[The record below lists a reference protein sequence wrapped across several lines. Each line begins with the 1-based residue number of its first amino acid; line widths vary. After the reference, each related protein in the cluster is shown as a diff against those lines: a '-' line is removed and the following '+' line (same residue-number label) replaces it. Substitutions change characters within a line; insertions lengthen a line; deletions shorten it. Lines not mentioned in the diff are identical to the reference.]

1 MKRPKTAAPFGFKK
15 NQQDKTKINNNE
27 DIKMDMEEKD
37 IEDEDDSYRFLS
49 NKNNKG
55 ADLSDFIYS
64 LFSKK
69 IYAEIYYAWCKD
81 CNDQPSAESAKYFRD
96 ELLSRN
102 NKDIKNFNFRSI
114 RAGKNFLGAFCG
126 NLPAIQLRKVELQDN
141 LVNDECMHT
150 IKNLISA
157 KQVIYLNLASNQIST
172 EGLKIIQNEVI
183 SSHSLRYL
191 NFGVTEGSFRVNNY
205 SADGGIILARIL
217 LNNKSLETLILQENL
232 LGEDAGDKLWAAL
245 IQNENLKKLVIS
257 DNKIRNKGARS
268 ILENGNGLISID
280 LSDNDISPEICFDL
294 KNLIIHSKNLKEVI
308 WNGNYVGL
316 KGINFIVEALKH
328 KSKLKSLSLRNT
340 SIGKLGVKTLAEGL
354 IKNEFLQ
361 ILDLGSNSIIFD
373 SFRYL
378 CDSMNTNKIRILR
391 CKNNLLGDDS
401 MKYFS
406 ETILNNDS
414 KSNLVSFDFSS
425 CKIYDQGLIY
435 LLHSLTKNSKI
446 NWINLKDNYFS
457 HEIDF
462 VILNFLEKNTTLT
475 HIDLTKN
482 RFSFQCLQKVNK
494 IIKRNRNIQNNREP
508 NKLLVELYSLKYENT
523 KLNELREALKSIEN
537 YNAKLKLNKIDLR
550 QDYEISKKE
559 NNEKIAMK
567 KKLIEEK
574 TRDLHIK
581 ENELIKKTQELND
594 KKKENKN
601 KIEELYGKFEK
612 LKKEKEDAIKFNEQ
626 IKIDTENM
634 QNDFTKKIVQLNDNI
649 EQDKKNFEEINKQIR
664 DLELKIDE
672 VDDQINEFEKIN
684 PELVNKIKEEE
695 RKFQIEQENKR
706 SFLGSLNINEIKE
719 NIKQDN
725 FNIKF
730 IEEKNK
736 NKNKEELGEKK
747 ADKKLDNIEE
757 KKEDKKE
764 DKIEDKKEDKKED
777 KLENKKEGKKFS
789 RKKSKKFG
797 K

>member
-1 MKRPKTAAPFGFKK
+1 MKRPKTAAPSQYKK
-15 NQQDKTKINNNE
+15 NSQEKNRTNFNNNNNNE
-27 DIKMDMEEKD
+27 DIQIDLEEKD
-37 IEDEDDSYRFLS
+37 LEDQDDNYRSSS

-55 ADLSDFIYS
+55 VDLSDFIYS

-81 CNDQPSAESAKYFRD
+81 CNEQPSEESAKYFRD

-102 NKDIKNFNFRSI
+102 NKDIKNFNFKSI

-126 NLPAIQLRKVELQDN
+126 NLPPIQLRKVELQDN

-150 IKNLISA
+150 IKNLIGS

-172 EGLKIIQNEVI
+172 EGLKIIQNDVI
-183 SSHSLRYL
+183 ASRSLKYL
-191 NFGVTEGSFRVNNY
+191 NFGVTEGSFRVNNF
-205 SADGGIILARIL
+205 SGDGGIILARIL

-232 LGEDAGDKLWAAL
+232 LGEDAGDKIGASL

-268 ILENGNGLISID
+268 ILENGNNLISID
-280 LSDNDISPEICFDL
+280 LSDNDISPEICYDL
-294 KNLIIHSKNLKEVI
+294 KNLIIHSKTLREVI
-308 WNGNYVGL
+308 WNGNYIGI
-316 KGINFIVEALKH
+316 KGINFIVEALRH
-328 KSKLKSLSLRNT
+328 KTKLKSLSLRNT

-361 ILDLGSNSIIFD
+361 ILDIGSNSIVFD
-373 SFRYL
+373 SFKFL
-378 CDSMNTNKIRILR
+378 CDSLNTNKIRTLR

-406 ETILNNDS
+406 ETILNPES
-414 KSNLVSFDFSS
+414 KSNLSSFDFSS

-435 LLHSLTKNSKI
+435 LLNSLTTNSKI
-446 NWINLKDNYFS
+446 NWINLRDNYFS

-462 VILNFLEKNTTLT
+462 VILNFLEKNIALT

-494 IIKRNRNIQNNREP
+494 IIKRNRNIQNNKEP

-523 KLNELREALKSIEN
+523 KLNELREVLKSIEN

-559 NNEKIAMK
+559 NNEKIAKK

-574 TRDLHIK
+574 TRDLKIK

-594 KKKENKN
+594 KKKENKK
-601 KIEELYGKFEK
+601 KIEDLHNQYEK
-612 LKKEKEDAIKFNEQ
+612 LKKEKEDAIQFNKQ

-634 QNDFTKKIVQLNDNI
+634 QNEYTKKIVELNDNI

-664 DLELKIDE
+664 DLELKMDE
-672 VDDQINEFEKIN
+672 VDEKINEFEKIN

-695 RKFQIEQENKR
+695 RKFLIEQENKKVL
-706 SFLGSLNINEIKE
+706 FGSININEK
-719 NIKQDN
+719 KDN
-725 FNIKF
+725 KNE
-730 IEEKNK
+730 EEKMNSNK
-736 NKNKEELGEKK
+736 
-747 ADKKLDNIEE
+747 IEE
-757 KKEDKKE
+757 KKEDKKLE
-764 DKIEDKKEDKKED
+764 EEKDNEIKEEKKEF
-777 KLENKKEGKKFS
+777 NKRFI

>member
-1 MKRPKTAAPFGFKK
+1 MKRPKTSVPLHSKK
-15 NQQDKTKINNNE
+15 QSQEKNKININNKNSNE
-27 DIKMDMEEKD
+27 DMKIEIEEKD
-37 IEDEDDSYRFLS
+37 LEEDPDDSYRFMS
-49 NKNNKG
+49 NKNK

-81 CNDQPSAESAKYFRD
+81 CNEQPSAESAKYFRD

-114 RAGKNFLGAFCG
+114 RAGKNFLSAFCG
-126 NLPAIQLRKVELQDN
+126 NLPGVQLRKVELQDN
-141 LVNDECMHT
+141 LVTDECMHS

-183 SSHSLRYL
+183 ASSSLRYL
-191 NFGVTEGSFRVNNY
+191 NLGVTEGSFRVNNF
-205 SADGGIILARIL
+205 SGDGGIIIARIL
-217 LNNKSLETLILQENL
+217 LNNKSIETLILQENL
-232 LGEDAGDKLWAAL
+232 LGEEAGDKIGAAL
-245 IQNENLKKLVIS
+245 IQNESLKKLVIS

-280 LSDNDISPEICFDL
+280 LSDNDISPEICYDL
-294 KNLIIHSKNLKEVI
+294 TNLIIYSKNLREVI

-316 KGINFIVEALKH
+316 KGTNFIVDALKH

-340 SIGKLGVKTLAEGL
+340 SIGKIGVKTLAEGL
-354 IKNEFLQ
+354 ISNEFLQ
-361 ILDLGSNSIIFD
+361 ILDLGSNSIVLD
-373 SFRYL
+373 SFKYL

-406 ETILNNDS
+406 ETILSKES
-414 KSNLVSFDFSS
+414 KSNLISFDFSS

-435 LLHSLTKNSKI
+435 LLHSLATNARI
-446 NWINLKDNYFS
+446 NWINLRDNYFS

-494 IIKRNRNIQNNREP
+494 IIKRNRNIQNNKEP

-559 NNEKIAMK
+559 NNEKIAKK

-574 TRDLHIK
+574 TKYLHIK
-581 ENELIKKTQELND
+581 QNELEKKTQELNE
-594 KKKENKN
+594 KKIENRK
-601 KIEELYGKFEK
+601 KIEELQQQLEK

-649 EQDKKNFEEINKQIR
+649 EQDKKNYDEINKQIR
-664 DLELKIDE
+664 DMEKKIDK
-672 VDDQINEFEKIN
+672 VDEEINEFEKIN

-695 RKFQIEQENKR
+695 RKIMIEQENKKVL
-706 SFLGSLNINEIKE
+706 FWNINLINKDNSDNKKDNKKDNNINIIK
-719 NIKQDN
+719 NN
-725 FNIKF
+725 
-730 IEEKNK
+730 
-736 NKNKEELGEKK
+736 
-747 ADKKLDNIEE
+747 EE
-757 KKEDKKE
+757 KKEDKKLE
-764 DKIEDKKEDKKED
+764 EKVIKEVKEKKEVKER
-777 KLENKKEGKKFS
+777 KEGKEEKKEEKKENNKRFV

>member
-1 MKRPKTAAPFGFKK
+1 MRRPRTAAPIRFKK
-15 NQQDKTKINNNE
+15 VSEEKSKMNLNNNNE
-27 DIKMDMEEKD
+27 DIKMEIEEKD
-37 IEDEDDSYRFLS
+37 IDDEDDSYRFLS
-49 NKNNKG
+49 NKNSKG
-55 ADLSDFIYS
+55 LDLSDYIYS

-81 CNDQPSAESAKYFRD
+81 CNEQPSAESAKYFRD

-102 NKDIKNFNFRSI
+102 NKDIKNFNFKSLRV
-114 RAGKNFLGAFCG
+114 GKNFLGAFCG

-183 SSHSLRYL
+183 ASHSLKYL
-191 NFGVTEGSFRVNNY
+191 NLGVTEGSFRVNNF
-205 SADGGIILARIL
+205 SGDGGIILARIL
-217 LNNKSLETLILQENL
+217 LNNKSIETLILQENL
-232 LGEDAGDKLWAAL
+232 LGEDAGDKIGAAL
-245 IQNENLKKLVIS
+245 IQNECLKKLVIS

-268 ILENGNGLISID
+268 ILENGNSLISID

-294 KNLIIHSKNLKEVI
+294 KNLIIHNKNLKEVI

-373 SFRYL
+373 SFKYL
-378 CDSMNTNKIRILR
+378 CDSINTNKIRILR

-406 ETILNNDS
+406 EIILNKDS
-414 KSNLVSFDFSS
+414 NSNLSCFDFSS
-425 CKIYDQGLIY
+425 CKVYDQGLIY
-435 LLHSLTKNSKI
+435 LLHSLTTNSKI

-457 HEIDF
+457 NEIDF

-494 IIKRNRNIQNNREP
+494 IINRNRNIQNNKEP

-523 KLNELREALKSIEN
+523 KLNELRETLKSIEN
-537 YNAKLKLNKIDLR
+537 YIAKLKLNKIDLR
-550 QDYEISKKE
+550 KDYEISKK
-559 NNEKIAMK
+559 
-567 KKLIEEK
+567 
-574 TRDLHIK
+574 
-581 ENELIKKTQELND
+581 
-594 KKKENKN
+594 
-601 KIEELYGKFEK
+601 
-612 LKKEKEDAIKFNEQ
+612 
-626 IKIDTENM
+626 
-634 QNDFTKKIVQLNDNI
+634 
-649 EQDKKNFEEINKQIR
+649 
-664 DLELKIDE
+664 
-672 VDDQINEFEKIN
+672 
-684 PELVNKIKEEE
+684 
-695 RKFQIEQENKR
+695 
-706 SFLGSLNINEIKE
+706 
-719 NIKQDN
+719 
-725 FNIKF
+725 
-730 IEEKNK
+730 
-736 NKNKEELGEKK
+736 
-747 ADKKLDNIEE
+747 
-757 KKEDKKE
+757 
-764 DKIEDKKEDKKED
+764 
-777 KLENKKEGKKFS
+777 
-789 RKKSKKFG
+789 
-797 K
+797 